1 MSKIK
6 EDGDRVFVPVDVMHS
21 MGAAIF
27 ETVGSDPVEAKT
39 IITRLAGANLRGHDS
54 HGVIRV
60 PRYVQWAKEGI
71 QVPNQKLR
79 VLSDQ
84 PGIAIV
90 DGQYGFGQ
98 TIGEQAVDIGIEK
111 AKAQGVAMVAL
122 RNSGHIGR
130 IGDWAERAADAGLV
144 SVHMVNVRGSLLVAP
159 FGGIS
164 RRSSTN
170 PFCIGAPIE
179 GSDPIVLDFATSLV
193 AEGKALVALKGGK
206 PLPDGALVDGD
217 GTITA
222 DPRPLYGPTGDS
234 IYPDPSQGPGALRAF
249 GDHKGFGMNFM
260 MEVMAGALTGS
271 GTAGKLDET
280 ERRRFCN
287 GMLSFYIDL
296 KSMEGAPREMGD
308 SFAAEVMDYVDF
320 VKSAE
325 PTVAGGEILVPG
337 EPERRLMAER
347 LASGLPLARQAWDDI
362 VATARTQGINPD
374 THIA

>member
-1 MSKIK
+1 MSQIR
-6 EDGDRVFVPVDVMHS
+6 EEGDRVFVPVEVMHAL
-21 MGAAIF
+21 GAAIF
-27 ETVGSDPVEAKT
+27 GAVGSAPAEART
-39 IITRLAGANLRGHDS
+39 IVTRLAGANLRGHDS
-54 HGVIRV
+54 HGVIRI
-60 PRYVQWAKEGI
+60 PRYVQWAKDGI
-71 QVPNQKLR
+71 QIPNQKLR

-98 TIGEQAVDIGIEK
+98 SIGEQAVDIGIAK

-159 FGGIS
+159 FGGSS

-170 PFCIGAPIE
+170 PFCIGAPVA
-179 GSDPIVLDFATSLV
+179 GSDHLVLDFATSLV

-206 PLPDGALVDGD
+206 PLPPGAIVDGD
-217 GTITA
+217 GTITS
-222 DPRPLYGPTGDS
+222 DPRPLYGETGNS

-271 GTAGKLDET
+271 GTAGKLDEP

-296 KSMEGAPREMGD
+296 QAMDGTTREMSD
-308 SFAAEVMDYVDF
+308 SFASEVLDYIAF
-320 VKSAE
+320 VKSAAPTE
-325 PTVAGGEILVPG
+325 PGGEVLVPG

-362 VATARTQGINPD
+362 VETARGLGIDPD
-374 THIA
+374 DHIA

>member
-1 MSKIK
+1 MSKIR
-6 EDGDRVFVPVDVMHS
+6 EEGERVFVPVEVMHAL
-21 MGAAIF
+21 GAAIF
-27 ETVGSDPVEAKT
+27 EAAGSEPVEAQT
-39 IITRLAGANLRGHDS
+39 IVTRLAGANLRGHDS
-54 HGVIRV
+54 HGVIRI
-60 PRYVQWAKEGI
+60 PRYVQWAREGI

-111 AKAQGVAMVAL
+111 ARSQGVSMVAL

-159 FGGIS
+159 FGGVS

-179 GSDPIVLDFATSLV
+179 GSDHIVLDFATSLV

-206 PLPDGALVDGD
+206 PLPPGALVDSD
-217 GTITA
+217 GTITS
-222 DPRPLYGPTGDS
+222 DPRPLYGETGDS

-249 GDHKGFGMNFM
+249 GDHKGFGLNFM

-271 GTAGKLDET
+271 GTAGKLDEP

-296 KSMEGAPREMGD
+296 KAMDGTPREMGD
-308 SFAAEVMDYVDF
+308 SFAAEVLDYLAF
-320 VKSAE
+320 VKSAVPTE
-325 PTVAGGEILVPG
+325 PGGEVLVPG

-362 VATARTQGINPD
+362 VETARTSGLDPD
-374 THIA
+374 AYIA